1 MIRLLQGQI
10 HSKDERTIILFV
22 NGVGY
27 HLFVPLSVLSLEETE
42 ITLFTHT
49 HVREDA
55 LTLFGFRTKNELS
68 FFELLLS
75 INGIGPK
82 MAMDIMNQPVD
93 QIRNAIFT
101 GNVPALTRLP
111 GIGKKTA
118 ERMILELKSK
128 IEPSDSL
135 DKNFTS
141 SDALSDDVVSALENL
156 GYKRYHI
163 QKVLSEQAESEAA
176 DDSKEPKT
184 TEELIRIFLQRV

>member
-10 HSKDERTIILFV
+10 HSKDDRTIILFV

-27 HLFVPLSVLSLEETE
+27 HVFVPLSILASDETE
-42 ITLFTHT
+42 ITLWIHS

-55 LTLFGFRTKNELS
+55 FTLFGFRTKNELS
-68 FFELLLS
+68 FFELLLT

-101 GNVPALTRLP
+101 GNVPALTHIP

-128 IEPSDSL
+128 IEPSENL
-135 DKNFTS
+135 DQNFIPPTELN
-141 SDALSDDVVSALENL
+141 DEVVSALENL
-156 GYKRYHI
+156 GYKRSHI
-163 QKVLSEQAESEAA
+163 QNVLSQMDEPAEGATKKTSE
-176 DDSKEPKT
+176 EI
-184 TEELIRIFLQRV
+184 IRIFLQRV

>member
-10 HSKDERTIILFV
+10 HSKEDRTIILFV

-27 HLFVPLSVLSLEETE
+27 HVFVPLSILSNEE
-42 ITLFTHT
+42 IDIMLFIHT

-55 LTLFGFRTKNELS
+55 LTLFGFRTKNELN
-68 FFELLLS
+68 FFELLLT

-82 MAMDIMNQPVD
+82 MAMDIMNQPID
-93 QIRNAIFT
+93 TIRNAIFT
-101 GNVPALTRLP
+101 GNIPALTKIP

-135 DKNFTS
+135 DKNFNPS
-141 SDALSDDVVSALENL
+141 EALTDDVVSALENL
-156 GYKRYHI
+156 GYKRHHI
-163 QKVLSEQAESEAA
+163 QKVLSEQPSGAS
-176 DDSKEPKT
+176 
-184 TEELIRIFLQRV
+184 TEDLIRIFLQRV